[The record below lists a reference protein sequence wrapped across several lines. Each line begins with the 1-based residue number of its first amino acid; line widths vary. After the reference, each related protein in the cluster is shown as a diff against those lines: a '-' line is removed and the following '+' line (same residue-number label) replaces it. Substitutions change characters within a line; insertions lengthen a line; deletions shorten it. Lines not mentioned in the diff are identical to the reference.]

1 MLSEDSLLSLHA
13 TLSSKHRSFNYRS
26 SIELSE
32 ASFLTSPG
40 GVSGSLLF
48 SPVLEHPLNPTQY
61 EACHHLIL
69 SMIDSIRNG
78 SYLTTIQLI
87 TQFLFLLSHDES
99 SQTISYA
106 SFIPLF
112 RPPKFQITKQ
122 KQPLTSKFSEHDLK
136 LITAGRSGI
145 YLTDDDYESRLSDFS
160 PKLAIPQPMHFQ
172 PQDLA
177 VLRGHSPSSMDG
189 SEVEL
194 VDASDQPPPTSIFG
208 HSGIHQ
214 LQHSSTASTS
224 LPTLMSPDG
233 LLAQLH
239 TIFALP
245 QQYLF
250 FPKLFSVGSA
260 GTSTFSV
267 SLHLQ
272 KTQDAPPFHPPSVY
286 VPLPPITQDTKFF
299 PPSFVSVRTLLSEY
313 STASP
318 SPPTRT
324 SITSSSSIK
333 SPSLPK
339 SGPFRP
345 PPLSTSPVTPLPT
358 PVDPRSRAHS
368 QASTTKP
375 LIIASP
381 GTPVPFLGLSLAQ
394 LIVACNKSTRLTSPD
409 VNSTKSA
416 PMMPGAFRN
425 HLLTALYN
433 QVLAALS
440 MKTSPTHFLSTT
452 AYLLNTCLF
461 LFSITCLVS
470 DTSPSLSAQSSFGSE
485 RRASLF
491 GGPSRAPPLSTLYKQ
506 PLQYL
511 ISLLLH
517 HIALFLFN
525 RFLLP
530 FATHKV
536 VESLDLT
543 VSQTMPSKKLTV
555 NPRSDSLST
564 GSQFLTRSPS
574 LTSLLSAT
582 SSSLLFPTSDLYF
595 NPVPPSTPATKAVP
609 VMKLQSSVKPPPPSR
624 SHSFSRSASSKKEV
638 PQSKAQIPFTSV
650 SSTPVPQPHLQPSPS
665 PSPLPSPIQSNA
677 FANVQAS
684 TTSSVNVHCF
694 ITRLEMIDDDD
705 ISTGMSMDDLVFPST
720 RQNGHK
726 KIRLEELLGALSEA
740 QELLQ
745 SQTTQPSDPDDDHFE
760 SPNPTCTLFPP
771 AAVDAIMCELLL
783 IFSTKL
789 TEALLQPPFGFSMTR
804 GFQLHLFVSELIDW
818 AAKNLTHVQPFGAY
832 ATNRELST
840 IDPFIAVV
848 RTDNGETV
856 TPIPHQ
862 PYPIVSSSLP
872 ALFSSLAEL
881 SFILL
886 SKPSQFTSV
895 SSRALVTP
903 SFSLEAILH
912 VFTRFSVCHF
922 NKTLPDHATIQMLT
936 SEKVVADRARGRK
949 SDRDRAMA
957 DMMQTLS
964 DCPRAEEVVV
974 DETDPELK
982 LVLQQLGEDTG
993 IFKSPRRSYDDEEKP
1008 VVHPPRDAQ
1017 SMPEMSMHT
1026 TSSSVQK
1033 MKVGTY
1039 LSSSNRSHSIRAET
1053 RQLLTVI
1060 EADSEGHTVNQQ
1072 LMDVSTRL
1080 YEEMMDRAGS
1090 TNLNISIPVTPIS
1103 SILGKTTQR
1112 FFNDSSYKLHVT
1124 IVNPYNQPDSQ
1135 IVLQTLLSQL
1145 SYSSFG

>member
-1 MLSEDSLLSLHA
+1 M
-13 TLSSKHRSFNYRS
+13 
-26 SIELSE
+26 
-32 ASFLTSPG
+32 P
-40 GVSGSLLF
+40 
-48 SPVLEHPLNPTQY
+48 
-61 EACHHLIL
+61 HLIRTPNSL
-69 SMIDSIRNG
+69 QIKQYSERNLH
-78 SYLTTIQLI
+78 SSTP
-87 TQFLFLLSHDES
+87 HS
-99 SQTISYA
+99 SQTTQTDTPE
-106 SFIPLF
+106 PLSV
-112 RPPKFQITKQ
+112 
-122 KQPLTSKFSEHDLK
+122 QPLEPYLSSTTFSL
-136 LITAGRSGI
+136 S
-145 YLTDDDYESRLSDFS
+145 TDDDYESRLSDFS

-250 FPKLFSVGSA
+250 FPKLFSVGKRK
-260 GTSTFSV
+260 TLLPSTRLRFTFLCRPSHKTRSS
-267 SLHLQ
+267 SL
-272 KTQDAPPFHPPSVY
+272 
-286 VPLPPITQDTKFF
+286 
-299 PPSFVSVRTLLSEY
+299 PPSFLPLPASSSLHQSRHASAHSRRPSQSRAQPGEHDQAPHHRLARHARPVSGALAGAADRGLQQVDEAHITRRQLNQVGTDDAWRLPQPSPHRPVQPGAGCPFNEDVTNTLPVNNCVLSEH
-313 STASP
+313 
-318 SPPTRT
+318 
-324 SITSSSSIK
+324 
-333 SPSLPK
+333 
-339 SGPFRP
+339 
-345 PPLSTSPVTPLPT
+345 V
-358 PVDPRSRAHS
+358 
-368 QASTTKP
+368 
-375 LIIASP
+375 
-381 GTPVPFLGLSLAQ
+381 
-394 LIVACNKSTRLTSPD
+394 
-409 VNSTKSA
+409 
-416 PMMPGAFRN
+416 
-425 HLLTALYN
+425 
-433 QVLAALS
+433 
-440 MKTSPTHFLSTT
+440 
-452 AYLLNTCLF
+452 
-461 LFSITCLVS
+461 
-470 DTSPSLSAQSSFGSE
+470 LSAQSSFGSE

-638 PQSKAQIPFTSV
+638 PQSKVQIPFTSV

-684 TTSSVNVHCF
+684 TTSSVNVNCF

-705 ISTGMSMDDLVFPST
+705 MSTGMPMDDLVFPST

-740 QELLQ
+740 LELLQ
-745 SQTTQPSDPDDDHFE
+745 SQTTQPNDPDYDHFE
-760 SPNPTCTLFPP
+760 SPSPTCTLFPP
-771 AAVDAIMCELLL
+771 AAVDAIMCEILL

-818 AAKNLTHVQPFGAY
+818 AAENLTHVQPFGAY

-872 ALFSSLAEL
+872 ALFSSLAEF
-881 SFILL
+881 SFILFH
-886 SKPSQFTSV
+886 KERKE
-895 SSRALVTP
+895 RAYDREVKQKQM
-903 SFSLEAILH
+903 
-912 VFTRFSVCHF
+912 TRM
-922 NKTLPDHATIQMLT
+922 N
-936 SEKVVADRARGRK
+936 
-949 SDRDRAMA
+949 
-957 DMMQTLS
+957 
-964 DCPRAEEVVV
+964 
-974 DETDPELK
+974 
-982 LVLQQLGEDTG
+982 
-993 IFKSPRRSYDDEEKP
+993 
-1008 VVHPPRDAQ
+1008 
-1017 SMPEMSMHT
+1017 
-1026 TSSSVQK
+1026 
-1033 MKVGTY
+1033 
-1039 LSSSNRSHSIRAET
+1039 
-1053 RQLLTVI
+1053 
-1060 EADSEGHTVNQQ
+1060 
-1072 LMDVSTRL
+1072 
-1080 YEEMMDRAGS
+1080 
-1090 TNLNISIPVTPIS
+1090 
-1103 SILGKTTQR
+1103 
-1112 FFNDSSYKLHVT
+1112 
-1124 IVNPYNQPDSQ
+1124 
-1135 IVLQTLLSQL
+1135 
-1145 SYSSFG
+1145 